1 MAVQQRL
8 SINKSLTSRN
18 KIVVRDDT
26 GPYTKTNKY
35 GYGGVNGFPIGN
47 ILKYIFIVTDKI
59 SGSEFKRTF
68 GSSEGEETNPP
79 VERIGFREE
88 VDIIPLSSKLPDS
101 IYTVTMIA
109 VNNDQYNGTGI
120 SGQDFIINASGT
132 EAISMFNV
140 IITPSG
146 EIYKIRKITNQIIFL
161 DRAIE
166 KDFGNFSTGLQT
178 VSNVVVIYQA
188 LEDCLTS
195 KILDF
200 LNSEDCSPRITNNIN
215 ELRMLHW
222 GIQLSIDQNDYNTSF
237 DYMRRVQNICGFLNC
252 GCNGGF

>member
-26 GPYTKTNKY
+26 GPYTKTNVG
-35 GYGGVNGFPIGN
+35 GYGGYNGFPIGN

-59 SGSEFKRTF
+59 SGNEFRRTF

-88 VDIIPLSSKLPDS
+88 VDIMPISGKLQDS
-101 IYTVTMIA
+101 IYTVTMVA
-109 VNNDQYNGTGI
+109 VNIDEYDGTGLL
-120 SGQDFIINASGT
+120 GQDYIINAPGT
-132 EAISMFNV
+132 EAIKEFNS

-146 EIYKIRKITNQIIFL
+146 EVYKIRNIVDQVIFL
-161 DRAIE
+161 DRPIE
-166 KDFGNFSTGLQT
+166 TAFEFFNVGLQT
-178 VSNVVVIYQA
+178 TSEVVVIYQS
-188 LEDCLTS
+188 LEDCVTS

-200 LNSEDCSPRITNNIN
+200 LNDDNCSPRVVNNIN

-222 GIQLSIDQNDYNTSF
+222 GLQFSIESNDFNASF

-252 GCNGGF
+252 GCNG